1 MTEINDVDSISD
13 KDVARYLG
21 KNRDFFNNR
30 HKLLMSLELPH
41 QRGGT
46 ISLVE
51 RQVSLLRERN
61 LNNKK
66 KLDTYVLT
74 AKGNDLIFANCQK
87 LILSLIGAQE
97 SDSFFSALE
106 KSLQKDFKCEAY
118 SLIIYN
124 DEPRQINHFT
134 SLISESTAKEYVAG
148 LMKNKLAT
156 LGNLK
161 PSEQDFLFG
170 HQSNKVKSAAVLPL
184 IRGKK
189 PYALLAIGSE
199 DPLYF
204 QAGMGTVF
212 IEFIAEVLSQMLPN
226 KIGID

>member
-106 KSLQKDFKCEAY
+106 KSLQKDFK
-118 SLIIYN
+118 
-124 DEPRQINHFT
+124 R
-134 SLISESTAKEYVAG
+134 
-148 LMKNKLAT
+148 
-156 LGNLK
+156 
-161 PSEQDFLFG
+161 
-170 HQSNKVKSAAVLPL
+170 
-184 IRGKK
+184 
-189 PYALLAIGSE
+189 
-199 DPLYF
+199 
-204 QAGMGTVF
+204 
-212 IEFIAEVLSQMLPN
+212 
-226 KIGID
+226 